1 MLMAVMSQLR
11 AFLVDN
17 LDVWV
22 SGAPPKDA
30 PREFVTFERTGG
42 QRLSVASEEVQ
53 VAIQCWAQ
61 SMERAE
67 ELAYTVDAVMPRFG
81 YEPFIYR
88 VERNSMY
95 EFPGE
100 DRDPRY
106 QITYSIVHRV

>member
-1 MLMAVMSQLR
+1 MAVMSQLR
-11 AFLVDN
+11 AFLADN

-22 SGAPPKDA
+22 SGAPPKNA
-30 PREFVTFERTGG
+30 PPEFVTFERIGG
-42 QRLSVASEEVQ
+42 ARISVASEEVK

-61 SMERAE
+61 SMEHAE
-67 ELAYTVDAVMPRFG
+67 LLAYEVDSIMPRFG

-88 VERNSMY
+88 VRRDSMY

-106 QITYSIVHRV
+106 QITYSIVHRA